1 MIFSRMMDYA
11 IEAHFRKDQSGRL
24 VFIPFSRKGKG
35 YFVEST
41 ADEMKIRAFVKI
53 FRSAMQLISWLSFPS
68 IFVPAIILDDYAGLS
83 PRGHRL
89 AIALGVPL
97 FFWLV
102 LSALAWMIWSS
113 YKGAMPTLTSSLREV
128 GPDVMGQ
135 LRANPD
141 RRRRLRLL
149 VAAILLLVGV
159 ALLAYLTS

>member
-11 IEAHFRKDQSGRL
+11 VEAHFGKDQSGRL

-35 YFVEST
+35 YFVESR
-41 ADEMKIRAFVKI
+41 ADETKIRAFVKI

-102 LSALAWMIWSS
+102 LSALAWMLWSS

-141 RRRRLRLL
+141 RRRPLRLF
-149 VAAILLLVGV
+149 VAAILLLIGA